1 MGPGRKLAFGILLAV
16 FCSGLARASE
26 LAVLQNG
33 FTIRHYRH
41 VEMGAST
48 RLFISEDGKSFVDV
62 VTADIDHFEE
72 APPEPVFPTPTP
84 QASGATAMIPPP
96 PADPAAPAVPA
107 HPLSITDAVTA
118 ASDRYQLDP
127 DFLHSVIKAESGYNP
142 KAISP
147 KGARGLMQLMPQTA
161 SQLGVQ
167 NAFDPASNVDG
178 GTRYLRELLEK
189 YNFDVAKALAAYN
202 AGPQRVEQ
210 YHGIPPYRET
220 RSYVARIIRDF
231 NKKKLA
237 AQAAQKARTTP
248 AAESPEKTVAGRSRA
263 TPAPSS
269 AASATLT
276 RR

>member
-1 MGPGRKLAFGILLAV
+1 MGPRGKLASGILLAV
-16 FCSGLARASE
+16 FCCALAHAGE

-33 FTIRHYRH
+33 FTIRHH
-41 VEMGAST
+41 QHAEMGATT

-62 VTADIDHFEE
+62 ATADIDHYEE
-72 APPEPVFPTPTP
+72 APPEPVFPTPAP
-84 QASGATAMIPPP
+84 QASGATAIIPPP
-96 PADPAAPAVPA
+96 QAANGAPPQ
-107 HPLSITDAVTA
+107 PLSIPDAVAA

-142 KAISP
+142 KAVSP

-161 SQLGVQ
+161 SDLGVQ

-210 YHGIPPYRET
+210 YHGVPPYRET

-231 NKKKLA
+231 NKKKIA
-237 AQAAQKARTTP
+237 AQAAQKTHTP
-248 AAESPEKTVAGRSRA
+248 PPTESAEKTAAKRSGTTA
-263 TPAPSS
+263 APSS

-276 RR
+276 KH

>member
-1 MGPGRKLAFGILLAV
+1 MGSSRKLAFGILLAV
-16 FCSGLARASE
+16 FCSVWAHAGE

-62 VTADIDHFEE
+62 VTSDIDHFEE
-72 APPEPVFPTPTP
+72 APPEPVFPTPQP
-84 QASGATAMIPPP
+84 QASGATALIPPP
-96 PADPAAPAVPA
+96 SANPAAPQE
-107 HPLSITDAVTA
+107 PLSITDAVTA

-161 SQLGVQ
+161 SELGVQ

-231 NKKKLA
+231 NRKKLA
-237 AQAAQKARTTP
+237 AQATQKAHTAP
-248 AAESPEKTVAGRSRA
+248 ATESPEKAAAGRGRA
-263 TPAPSS
+263 TPTPTS

-276 RR
+276 KR